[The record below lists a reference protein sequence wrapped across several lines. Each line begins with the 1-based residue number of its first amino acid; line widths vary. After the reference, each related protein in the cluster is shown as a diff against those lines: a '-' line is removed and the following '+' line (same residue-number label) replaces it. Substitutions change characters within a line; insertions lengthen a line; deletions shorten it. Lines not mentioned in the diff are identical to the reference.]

1 MTKVKL
7 EKTQPRLHTPPEQ
20 NPVGPGEPHVMPRDS
35 FTVTPWEVS
44 GKVDYDRLIRD
55 FGTQPV
61 TGPLAQRLETL
72 LGDAGYL
79 VRRRVFFSHRDLD
92 KALDDHEK
100 GPGFFLYTGRGPSG
114 PMHIG
119 HIISFHFTK
128 LLQDQFKTNVYI
140 QITDDEKFL
149 EEKRN
154 LTFNDTQ
161 KWARENILDIAAVGF
176 HPDRTFIL
184 QDTEFIGHA
193 YPLILQIARRVN
205 YSVAKA
211 VFGFNTDT
219 NIGFQFYPSIQIL
232 PSLLEKRRCLIP
244 SAIDQDPYWRIQ
256 RDIAEPMGFQ
266 KTAAVHSKFI
276 PPLTGIQDKM
286 SSSKPET
293 AIYLSDSDKAVH
305 DKVYRYAFSGG
316 KATVAEHRK
325 LGGDPDV
332 DVPFQW
338 LYMFFEPDDKKI
350 EKIRSEYKA
359 GQMLT
364 GELKDILIEKVTKF
378 LNNHQH
384 QKEKNQDL
392 VDRFKHNGPLAK
404 EMWQRDFAKW
414 S

>member
-1 MTKVKL
+1 MGGD
-7 EKTQPRLHTPPEQ
+7 
-20 NPVGPGEPHVMPRDS
+20 N

-44 GKVDYDRLIRD
+44 GVVDYDRLIRD
-55 FGTQPV
+55 FGTQPIA
-61 TGPLAQRLETL
+61 GRLAERLERL
-72 LGDAGYL
+72 LGDAAYL

-92 KALDDHEK
+92 LVLKDHET
-100 GPGFFLYTGRGPSG
+100 GRGFFLYTGRGPSG

-119 HIISFHFTK
+119 HIISFYFTK
-128 LLQDQFKTNVYI
+128 WLQDQFKTNVYI

-154 LTFNDTQ
+154 LTFEDTQ
-161 KWARENILDIAAVGF
+161 KWARENILDIIATGF
-176 HPDRTFIL
+176 DPDKTFIL
-184 QDTEFIGHA
+184 QDTEFVGHA

-211 VFGFNTDT
+211 VFGFNSET

-266 KTAAVHSKFI
+266 KTAAIHSKFI
-276 PPLTGIQDKM
+276 PPLTGMHDKM

-293 AIYLSDSDKAVH
+293 AIYLSDNEKTVR
-305 DKVYRYAFSGG
+305 DKVYRHAFSGG
-316 KATVAEHRK
+316 QDTIQEHRK
-325 LGGDPDV
+325 LGGDPEIDV
-332 DVPFQW
+332 SFQW
-338 LYMFFEPDDKKI
+338 LYMFFEPDDRRV

-359 GQMLT
+359 GRMLT
-364 GELKDILIEKVTKF
+364 GELKDLLIEKVAKF
-378 LNNHQH
+378 LHEHRQRRERG
-384 QKEKNQDL
+384 KDL
-392 VDRFKHNGPLAK
+392 VEKFKRDGPLAR
-404 EMWQRDFAKW
+404 EMWKRDFSKW